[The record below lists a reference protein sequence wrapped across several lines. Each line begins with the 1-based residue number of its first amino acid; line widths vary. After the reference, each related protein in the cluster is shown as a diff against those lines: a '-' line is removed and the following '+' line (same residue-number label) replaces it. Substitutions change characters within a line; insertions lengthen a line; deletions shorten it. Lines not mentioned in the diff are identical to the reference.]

1 MQGRGGGLSCF
12 GDEGNRQ
19 GQEESGKTSIA
30 SDGCFIKALLCL
42 LGIPTV
48 YLASFIQP
56 PRFPKGAKGNFFPPK
71 YTNEVSAATQIFTGR
86 PSPDLWTVDTHTVT
100 AALLNP

>member
-1 MQGRGGGLSCF
+1 MSCF
-12 GDEGNRQ
+12 GEEGNRQ
-19 GQEESGKTSIA
+19 EQEERGKTSKA

-48 YLASFIQP
+48 YLRSFIQRP
-56 PRFPKGAKGNFFPPK
+56 HSPKGATGNFFPPK

-100 AALLNP
+100 AAFLKP